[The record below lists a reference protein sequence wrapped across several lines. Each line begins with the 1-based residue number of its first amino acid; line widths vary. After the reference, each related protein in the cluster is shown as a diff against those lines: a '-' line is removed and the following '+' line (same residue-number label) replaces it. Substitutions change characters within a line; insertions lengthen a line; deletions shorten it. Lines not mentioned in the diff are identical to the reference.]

1 MTPEARGKS
10 STKVSSHCDNYQ
22 RNYLITSS
30 RGFLLRSTVRKL
42 DLKVLMMLDQMLAQ
56 VVVQK
61 YYYDFLR
68 GNPELL
74 EETN

>member
-1 MTPEARGKS
+1 M
-10 STKVSSHCDNYQ
+10 
-22 RNYLITSS
+22 
-30 RGFLLRSTVRKL
+30 RSTVRKL
-42 DLKVLMMLDQMLAQ
+42 YLKVLMMLDQMLAQ

>member
-1 MTPEARGKS
+1 
-10 STKVSSHCDNYQ
+10 
-22 RNYLITSS
+22 
-30 RGFLLRSTVRKL
+30 
-42 DLKVLMMLDQMLAQ
+42 MLDQMLAQ

-61 YYYDFLR
+61 YDYDFLR